1 MSIIED
7 ERLDEK
13 RNRLELE
20 DDEGDDNISDNA
32 IQQEAYNF
40 RAVNDLFTETI
51 VSSED
56 ENIDQLAG
64 DY

>member
-40 RAVNDLFTETI
+40 RVVNDLFTR
-51 VSSED
+51 
-56 ENIDQLAG
+56 L
-64 DY
+64 

>member
-20 DDEGDDNISDNA
+20 DDEGDDA
-32 IQQEAYNF
+32 EY
-40 RAVNDLFTETI
+40 
-51 VSSED
+51 
-56 ENIDQLAG
+56 ENV
-64 DY
+64 

>member
-20 DDEGDDNISDNA
+20 DNEGDDNISDVTR
-32 IQQEAYNF
+32 
-40 RAVNDLFTETI
+40 RALVGNLVTWVFSQRLI
-51 VSSED
+51 RVS
-56 ENIDQLAG
+56 IRT
-64 DY
+64 